1 MEHLKSMKTKL
12 VDCVEKQISGNL
24 EYTNAQELGEA
35 VDMIKDL
42 SEAIYYCTIT
52 EAMEDKGQMK
62 NGSHYP
68 AAHYYEDSGMRN
80 YPTDYNYSMYMDY
93 PIMYASGSQ
102 GGNQGGSRNYTP
114 MMYANDGN
122 RQSQGE
128 SRNYTPIMYASN
140 GGSTSS
146 YMYHS
151 PEYMYPPHIEH
162 EYDGRSPMMR
172 RRYMDGKKYNDKQT
186 QMQELEK
193 YTQELAS
200 DLTDMIKDATPEEKT
215 LLQQKISMLA
225 TKIK

>member
-1 MEHLKSMKTKL
+1 MEQLKSMKHKL
-12 VDCVEKQISGNL
+12 TECVEKQINGNL

-52 EAMEDKGQMK
+52 EAMEDKSHMK
-62 NGSHYP
+62 NGGHYP
-68 AAHYYEDSGMRN
+68 AAHYYGEQSTRN
-80 YPTDYNYSMYMDY
+80 YPTDYMYSDY
-93 PIMYASGSQ
+93 PVMYASN
-102 GGNQGGSRNYTP
+102 GGQGGSSNGSSSYYTP
-114 MMYANDGN
+114 IMYANDGN
-122 RQSQGE
+122 RQSMGE
-128 SRNYTPIMYASN
+128 SRNYTPMMYASN

-151 PEYMYPPHIEH
+151 PEYMYPPHYEH

-172 RRYMDGKKYNDKQT
+172 RRYMDGKKYNDKQS

-200 DLTDMIKDATPEEKT
+200 DLTDMIKDASPEEKT

-225 TKIK
+225 SKIK

>member
-1 MEHLKSMKTKL
+1 MEQLKSMKHKL
-12 VDCVEKQISGNL
+12 TECVEKQINGNL

-52 EAMEDKGQMK
+52 EAMEDKSHMK
-62 NGSHYP
+62 NGNHYP
-68 AAHYYEDSGMRN
+68 AAHYYGEQSMKN
-80 YPTDYNYSMYMDY
+80 YPNDYMYSEY
-93 PIMYASGSQ
+93 PIMYASG
-102 GGNQGGSRNYTP
+102 NNGSSSYYTP
-114 MMYANDGN
+114 VMYANDGS
-122 RQSQGE
+122 RQSMGE
-128 SRNYTPIMYASN
+128 SRNYTPMMYASN

-151 PEYMYPPHIEH
+151 PEYIYPPHFET

-172 RRYMDGKKYNDKQT
+172 RRYMDGKRYNDKQM

-193 YTQELAS
+193 YAQELTS
-200 DLTDMIKDATPEEKT
+200 DITDMIKDASPEEKT

-225 TKIK
+225 SKIK

>member
-1 MEHLKSMKTKL
+1 MEHLKNMKTKL

-52 EAMEDKGQMK
+52 EAMEGKGQAK
-62 NGSHYP
+62 QGGHYP
-68 AAHYYEDSGMRN
+68 AAHYYGESMNRN
-80 YPTDYNYSMYMDY
+80 YPTDYMYSEYPVMYASNGQGGNSTSY
-93 PIMYASGSQ
+93 YTPIMYA
-102 GGNQGGSRNYTP
+102 T
-114 MMYANDGN
+114 DGN
-122 RQSQGE
+122 RQSMGE
-128 SRNYTPIMYASN
+128 SRNYTPMMYASN

-151 PEYMYPPHIEH
+151 PEYMYPPHMEL
-162 EYDGRSPMMR
+162 EYEGRSPMLR
-172 RRYMDGKKYNDKQT
+172 RRYMDGKRYNDKQS

-200 DLTDMIKDATPEEKT
+200 DLTDMIKDASPEEKT

-225 TKIK
+225 SKIK